1 MTIRVLLVDDHE
13 LVRQGVASML
23 AKAEDLTVVGEA
35 KTGREAIETARKEL
49 PDVVLMDVRMP
60 DMDGLEATRRIKEE
74 RSRTAVIMVTM
85 HDNPAYLREAV
96 RAGAAGYLLKDV
108 SKDDLIDAIR
118 QVATGGAF
126 IESQMLKGML
136 SEMKPGSATPS
147 AARNLT
153 KREREILALVAE
165 GLSNREIADKL
176 VLSPETVKSHVA
188 AILEKRNVSDR
199 TQAAIYAVRHGLV
212 EVSPGGVAPLARAPQ
227 PAARGREDAGRFE
240 RQPPG
245 SPWQRRDSF
254 PSHPWRPGCLRD
266 RADGVVRRPSAL
278 HRAASLPR
286 RRTSAPP
293 CARPTR
299 RTCSDPR

>member
-1 MTIRVLLVDDHE
+1 MAIRVLLVDDHE

-23 AKAEDLTVVGEA
+23 AKAEDLTVVG
-35 KTGREAIETARKEL
+35 
-49 PDVVLMDVRMP
+49 
-60 DMDGLEATRRIKEE
+60 EATRRIKEE

-136 SEMKPGSATPS
+136 SEMKPGSTTAP

-188 AILEKRNVSDR
+188 AILEKLNVSDR
-199 TQAAIYAVRHGLV
+199 TQAAIYAVRNGLV
-212 EVSPGGVAPLARAPQ
+212 KQ
-227 PAARGREDAGRFE
+227 PATR
-240 RQPPG
+240 PP
-245 SPWQRRDSF
+245 P
-254 PSHPWRPGCLRD
+254 PC
-266 RADGVVRRPSAL
+266 
-278 HRAASLPR
+278 
-286 RRTSAPP
+286 SAPSS
-293 CARPTR
+293 ARR
-299 RTCSDPR
+299 C

>member
-1 MTIRVLLVDDHE
+1 
-13 LVRQGVASML
+13 ML

-136 SEMKPGSATPS
+136 SEMKPGAATPS

-188 AILEKRNVSDR
+188 ALLEKLNVSDR
-199 TQAAIYAVRHGLV
+199 TQAAIYAVRNGLV
-212 EVSPGGVAPLARAPQ
+212 ESSTA
-227 PAARGREDAGRFE
+227 
-240 RQPPG
+240 
-245 SPWQRRDSF
+245 
-254 PSHPWRPGCLRD
+254 
-266 RADGVVRRPSAL
+266 
-278 HRAASLPR
+278 
-286 RRTSAPP
+286 T
-293 CARPTR
+293 
-299 RTCSDPR
+299 